1 MRALTPEAAT
11 GYGVP
16 SFCHSVPRAM
26 SQNASRHRPNLPGAY
41 VLLLVDVVA
50 RWNVSSDQLL
60 DGSGLTPD
68 TIRDPL
74 SRISLEDYNRI
85 LKRALEL
92 TNEPGLGF
100 YIGMQ
105 MKLSSHGFI
114 GFAAMTAK
122 NLREALDIA
131 QRYIRVRSSAISLR
145 LEENGDTAL
154 LYIDQAMP
162 NYFLGEVAIFALLV
176 GIAQMGATAVGQPL
190 SGSADTRFE
199 KPAYYERFMH
209 LLGGTVHFNQPYN
222 RIVFPAQYLDLPLVM
237 ADPVATQL
245 AREQCERELM
255 ALGDSN
261 SFIQQV
267 RGLIYDEQHGFR
279 SVEGVA
285 ERLHMS
291 ERTLK
296 RQLSQQGTTYSDILE
311 DLRHQKS
318 LLLLENR
325 DISIERVAEQLGY
338 SDVANFTRAF
348 KRWTGQTP
356 SMYRKG
362 K

>member
-1 MRALTPEAAT
+1 MTR
-11 GYGVP
+11 P
-16 SFCHSVPRAM
+16 S
-26 SQNASRHRPNLPGAY
+26 LPGAY

-50 RWNVSSDQLL
+50 RWNIAAEQLL
-60 DGSGLTPD
+60 EGTGVAQERMS
-68 TIRDPL
+68 DPL
-74 SRISLEDYNRI
+74 ARLSLDEFNRI
-85 LKRALEL
+85 LRRALEL
-92 TNEPGLGF
+92 TNEPGLGV

-122 NLREALDIA
+122 NLREALGIA
-131 QRYIRVRSSAISLR
+131 ERYIRIRSSAVNLR
-145 LEENGDTAL
+145 LEEDGETAY

-162 NYFLGEVAIFALLV
+162 NYFLGEVAIFAMMV
-176 GIAQMGATAVGQPL
+176 GISQMGMTATGKPL
-190 SGSADTRFE
+190 QGSADTRFAR
-199 KPAYYERFMH
+199 PDYYERFVH
-209 LLGGTVHFNQPYN
+209 LLGGNVRFNQPYN
-222 RIVFPAQYLDLPLVM
+222 RISFPSSYLDLPLLM
-237 ADPVATQL
+237 ADAVATQL
-245 AREQCERELM
+245 AREQCERELQ

-261 SFIQQV
+261 SFIHQV
-267 RGLIYDEQHGFR
+267 RGLIYSESTGFQ
-279 SVEGVA
+279 SVEEVA
-285 ERLHMS
+285 TKLHIS

-296 RQLSQQGTTYSDILE
+296 RQLAQQGTTYSDILE

-325 DISIERVAEQLGY
+325 DLSIERVADQLGY

-356 SMYRKG
+356 SGYRKG